1 MVGATELGSFECQ
14 MIQKLTITV
23 HPFILSEYPK
33 AIYELINLKQTAT
46 VEDYYGEFEGVF
58 NCLKPNEEDAL
69 SIFIHNL
76 KSDISK
82 SIKLFYPKTLMNALK
97 LAKQLK

>member
-23 HPFILSEYPK
+23 HLFILSEYPD
-33 AIYELINLKQTAT
+33 AIYELINLKQTN
-46 VEDYYGEFEGVF
+46 VEDYYGEFEGF
-58 NCLKPNEEDAL
+58 LNCLQPNEKDAL

-76 KSDISK
+76 KSDIYK
-82 SIKLFYPKTLMNALK
+82 SLRLFYPKK
-97 LAKQLK
+97 H